1 MCKTFTIALAGEEKP
16 YNRAYGAGKC
26 TPVGAAHHFPRRGKF
41 ALCPAF
47 ELISSS
53 KHSVAN
59 TFPSGWQANVICR
72 GSEATRKSRETLSRG
87 GGAVGRRGA
96 FPRAKR
102 GCLVFAAARQ
112 HTYSSPLGDTFPS
125 EPYEPSEPFE
135 PCHAV
140 APWAIPQPSA
150 AARLSNLRTLRP
162 PGRSI
167 LRTFSII
174 QWKNI
179 KNFGPYW
186 IFVKN
191 FV

>member
-1 MCKTFTIALAGEEKP
+1 MLVGGCAASLYKTFIIALAGEEKP

-26 TPVGAAHHFPRRGKF
+26 TPFGAAHHFPRRGKF

-59 TFPSGWQANVICR
+59 TSPSGWQANVICR

-96 FPRAKR
+96 FPRAKQ

-112 HTYSSPLGDTFPS
+112 HTYSSPLKGKRLTTFCAS
-125 EPYEPSEPFE
+125 LTLLQNVF
-135 PCHAV
+135 AV
-140 APWAIPQPSA
+140 HREAAIPSP
-150 AARLSNLRTLRP
+150 LNLHAHRACHYGQRP
-162 PGRSI
+162 VH
-167 LRTFSII
+167 L
-174 QWKNI
+174 KNLFI
-179 KNFGPYW
+179 A
-186 IFVKN
+186 
-191 FV
+191 